1 MLELRKDIF
10 ADERDDNLKEIGK
23 PTQRQDMIGHVT
35 GNTAYFDDHKLAGM
49 LHLKVLR
56 SPHHHARI
64 RRIDTSE
71 AERSGG
77 RAPRH
82 PRRRR
87 AAQSQHA
94 AEPVELRQGRRA
106 VACDR
111 QGPLQ
116 GRADRRDRGEH
127 RTRGVRGAH
136 QSARRLRAAYAG
148 VRRRGG
154 AQARRAGGER
164 DLSEEHVRVSRQVRS
179 PEAALRRRR
188 AGLRAGRSRA
198 GAALPDVA
206 DRACAD
212 RDQRLDRRTGGE
224 QPLRG
229 LHLRAGPVLLARH
242 HGEDPRRAVEQAALH
257 RRHGRRRLRRQGRL
271 ADRAARDARRDAHR
285 APGALRARPRGGD
298 AVRLAARRR
307 THLRQGRRD
316 EGRARHGAP
325 GAQLFRQRR
334 LHAAVELCGDQMRG
348 AHSGAVHDP
357 ERACR
362 HLLRLHQP
370 RARDRDAR
378 LRRHG
383 GRFRD
388 RMPDGQAR
396 ASHRHGPDGVPHP
409 QRLSRRRHEGAPA
422 RGEEHRADRMRAGRG
437 REGEVADPRRVQAD
451 VVARRRRR
459 CARRDPAHQARRRPA
474 GARARRTAAH
484 ELRPAAASACRAAAA
499 RTSRRVRAAA
509 SDCAAPLPHRPL
521 PRRPNVQHGAARFS
535 SVFGTRR
542 R

>member
-1 MLELRKDIF
+1 MLELRKEIF

-35 GNTAYFDDHKLAGM
+35 GNTTFFDDHKLAGL

-71 AERSGG
+71 AERMPR

-94 AEPVELRQGRRA
+94 AEPAQLRQGRRA
-106 VACDR
+106 VARDR
-111 QGPLQ
+111 QGALQ
-116 GRADRRDRGEH
+116 GRADRRDRRQH
-127 RTRGVRGAH
+127 RARGVRGLAK
-136 QSARRLRAAYAG
+136 
-148 VRRRGG
+148 VRVDYEQLTPVFDVEEALKPG
-154 AQARRAGGER
+154 APGGER
-164 DLSEEHVRVSRQVRS
+164 DLSEEHLRVSRQVRS

-206 DRACAD
+206 DRARAD
-212 RDQRLDRRTGGE
+212 RDQRLDRGAGDQR
-224 QPLRG
+224 PLRR
-229 LHLRAGPVLLARH
+229 LHLRAGAVLLARH

-271 ADRAARDARRDAHR
+271 AHRAARDARRDADR
-285 APGALRARPRGGD
+285 PAGALRARPRGGD

-307 THLRQGRRD
+307 AHLRQGRRD
-316 EGRARHGAP
+316 EGRAHHGAQ

-334 LHAAVELCGDQMRG
+334 LYAAVELRGDQVRG

-370 RARDRDAR
+370 RAGDRDAR

-383 GRFRD
+383 GRFRA

-396 ASHRHGPDGVPHP
+396 A
-409 QRLSRRRHEGAPA
+409 
-422 RGEEHRADRMRAGRG
+422 
-437 REGEVADPRRVQAD
+437 PRSAWTRWSSASSTPI
-451 VVARRRRR
+451 A
-459 CARRDPAHQARRRPA
+459 
-474 GARARRTAAH
+474 TA
-484 ELRPAAASACRAAAA
+484 
-499 RTSRRVRAAA
+499 T
-509 SDCAAPLPHRPL
+509 
-521 PRRPNVQHGAARFS
+521 
-535 SVFGTRR
+535 
-542 R
+542 

>member
-1 MLELRKDIF
+1 MSPATTTF
-10 ADERDDNLKEIGK
+10 
-23 PTQRQDMIGHVT
+23 
-35 GNTAYFDDHKLAGM
+35 FDDHKLAGL

-64 RRIDTSE
+64 RRIDTSRGR
-71 AERSGG
+71 AHAG

-106 VACDR
+106 VARDR
-111 QGPLQ
+111 QGALQ

-127 RTRGVRGAH
+127 RARGVRGAREG
-136 QSARRLRAAYAG
+136 ARRLRAADAG
-148 VRRRGG
+148 VRRRGS

-164 DLSEEHVRVSRQVRS
+164 DLSEEHLRVSRQVRS

-206 DRACAD
+206 DRARAD
-212 RDQRLDRRTGGE
+212 RDQRLDRRAGD
-224 QPLRG
+224 QRPLRR

-257 RRHGRRRLRRQGRL
+257 RRHGRRRVRRQGRF
-271 ADRAARDARRDAHR
+271 ADRAARDARLDAHR
-285 APGALRARPRGGD
+285 PAGALRARPRGGD

-307 THLRQGRRD
+307 AHLRQGRRD
-316 EGRARHGAP
+316 EGRAHHRAQ

-334 LHAAVELCGDQMRG
+334 LYAAVELRGDQMRG
-348 AHSGAVHDP
+348 AHSRAVHDP

-370 RARDRDAR
+370 RAGDRDAR
-378 LRRHG
+378 LRRDR
-383 GRFRD
+383 GRLRA

-396 ASHRHGPDGVPHP
+396 ASRSAWTRWSSASSTPI
-409 QRLSRRRHEGAPA
+409 A
-422 RGEEHRADRMRAGRG
+422 
-437 REGEVADPRRVQAD
+437 
-451 VVARRRRR
+451 
-459 CARRDPAHQARRRPA
+459 
-474 GARARRTAAH
+474 TA
-484 ELRPAAASACRAAAA
+484 
-499 RTSRRVRAAA
+499 T
-509 SDCAAPLPHRPL
+509 
-521 PRRPNVQHGAARFS
+521 
-535 SVFGTRR
+535 
-542 R
+542 